1 MAPPSIPDID
11 NWRFTVGQLLDSLR
25 IHKDECRASD
35 GCDICRVIASRTEF
49 QPGVKPTQEQ
59 VDRWMST
66 MMSNPAIFEMM
77 ARRYYPEKVK
87 EMGRRGVAFGDGS

>member
-66 MMSNPAIFEMM
+66 MMSTKTNGITAT
-77 ARRYYPEKVK
+77 
-87 EMGRRGVAFGDGS
+87 